1 MGMEA
6 LTIIWMAVI
15 LKIPIVALLW
25 LVWWAAKEPEPA
37 GADEGEGGS
46 KRPNRPHP
54 PRTPP
59 RPPRRGPDHS
69 APLPAPPR
77 VRTRAV
83 GSRSGASR

>member
-1 MGMEA
+1 VGMEA

-37 GADEGEGGS
+37 GAEDGGEGGS
-46 KRPNRPHP
+46 KRPARPHG
-54 PRTPP
+54 PRPS
-59 RPPRRGPDHS
+59 RPPRRGPHS
-69 APLPAPPR
+69 GAPLPSPAR

-83 GSRSGASR
+83 GDERHSAR

>member
-25 LVWWAAKEPEPA
+25 LVWWAAKEPEPV
-37 GADEGEGGS
+37 GTEEGEGGS
-46 KRPNRPHP
+46 KRPARPHG
-54 PRTPP
+54 PRPP
-59 RPPRRGPDHS
+59 RPPRRGPHS
-69 APLPAPPR
+69 GAPLPSPAR

-83 GSRSGASR
+83 GGERHSAR